1 MTIRIFFIAIFFTFI
16 FNSYG
21 QNSDKISISFK
32 GDTLKEVLL
41 KLEKVT
47 NKKFYFNED
56 WFDKNQIYTKN
67 YMDADLSEILLD
79 VLQKAGI
86 NYTILKDKVII
97 TNKNILQKGLSKN
110 YFNQKKDEKKNEIPI
125 FLKEKIDKNNDV
137 IVIGRLHAKS
147 QKKYYQLKGKV
158 TRVSNNQRLKNAKVY
173 LKGENYST
181 RTDANGNFILN
192 VPYGYHIL
200 TVSKGNFKTFSQKL
214 IVFSDGTYNVKLF
227 DVSEQLKAVVVT
239 GKIHNNI
246 KSVKLGVTKIKAVT
260 AKVVPVVFGE
270 RDILKIATTL
280 PGVKTA
286 GEGTLGYN
294 VRGGKVDQNLILLDN
309 ATIYN
314 PSHFFGVFSAI
325 NPFSTASADIY
336 KGSLP
341 VEYGGRLSSIIDIK
355 TKTVSKNKFKGEGNL
370 GLVTSNLMVE
380 VPIKKDKTAV
390 LAGFRTTYSN
400 IVLKQIKNDAIY
412 KSEVSFLDGIVRFN
426 SDINK
431 NNTINSTLYYSKD
444 KYSISSDTLNQYEN
458 KLFSLEWKH
467 QFNKNN
473 KMNLQFNNTIYDFNI
488 TNEGIYHNN
497 YNIYFGIAENE
508 FKLKLNKILGKKHT
522 FTYGINS
529 KLYRINPG
537 EIKPLGTESTILARK
552 IPNEKGLESGV
563 FISDKYDVS
572 KKLSIDL
579 GFRYSFYMN
588 LGEADVNIYPENV
601 THSEEN
607 IIDVKH
613 YNNNQ
618 IVKSYGYPELRFS
631 ARYAFTPDLSI
642 KTSISNS
649 SQFIHLLSSN
659 TTATPIDTW
668 KLSGPYIKPQKSVLA
683 SFGVFKNL
691 NDNMYEI
698 SLETYYKK
706 MYDILEYK
714 IGAELLLNENIENEI
729 LQAEGKSYGV
739 EFLIKKNKGRFNGWL
754 SYSYSR
760 ALVKVFASS
769 FVDLVNNGDY
779 FPANY
784 DKPHD
789 LSLIMNYKLT
799 KRYSFSCNFV
809 YQTGRPIT
817 YPIGRYDYSGA
828 EHVLYSERNAFRI
841 PDYYRLD
848 LGVNI
853 EGNHKIKKLAHSFW
867 NISVYNV
874 LGRHNPFSI
883 FFVNEAGN
891 IQAYQ
896 TSIFAVPI
904 PSISYNFKF

>member
-1 MTIRIFFIAIFFTFI
+1 
-16 FNSYG
+16 
-21 QNSDKISISFK
+21 
-32 GDTLKEVLL
+32 
-41 KLEKVT
+41 
-47 NKKFYFNED
+47 
-56 WFDKNQIYTKN
+56 
-67 YMDADLSEILLD
+67 
-79 VLQKAGI
+79 
-86 NYTILKDKVII
+86 
-97 TNKNILQKGLSKN
+97 
-110 YFNQKKDEKKNEIPI
+110 
-125 FLKEKIDKNNDV
+125 
-137 IVIGRLHAKS
+137 
-147 QKKYYQLKGKV
+147 
-158 TRVSNNQRLKNAKVY
+158 
-173 LKGENYST
+173 
-181 RTDANGNFILN
+181 
-192 VPYGYHIL
+192 
-200 TVSKGNFKTFSQKL
+200 
-214 IVFSDGTYNVKLF
+214 
-227 DVSEQLKAVVVT
+227 
-239 GKIHNNI
+239 
-246 KSVKLGVTKIKAVT
+246 
-260 AKVVPVVFGE
+260 
-270 RDILKIATTL
+270 
-280 PGVKTA
+280 
-286 GEGTLGYN
+286 LGYN

-341 VEYGGRLSSIIDIK
+341 AEYGGRLSSIIDIK

-400 IVLKQIKNDAIY
+400 MVLKQIKNDAIK
-412 KSEVSFLDGIVRFN
+412 KSEVSFLDGIVRFD

-473 KMNLQFNNTIYDFNI
+473 KMDLQFNNTIYDFNI

-508 FKLKLNKILGKKHT
+508 FKLKLSKILNKKHT
-522 FTYGINS
+522 FTYGVNS

-537 EIKPLGTESTILARK
+537 EIKPLGTESTILSRK
-552 IPNEKGLESGV
+552 IANEKGLESGV

-588 LGEADVNIYPENV
+588 LGEADVNIYPENT

-760 ALVKVFASS
+760 ALVKVFATS

-817 YPIGRYDYSGA
+817 YPIGRYDYAGV

-883 FFVNEAGN
+883 FFVNEDGN